1 MIYTVTL
8 NPSIDYIVKVDDF
21 SLGEVNRT
29 EVDEKYPGGKGINV
43 SRVLK
48 HLGVESKAL
57 GFVGG
62 FTGYYIKESLKGF
75 GVETDFIEVE
85 EDTRINIK
93 IKSNM
98 ETEINGA
105 GPKISEDKFNELKEK
120 IAKLKDND
128 VLVLAGSVQSSL
140 SKDTYVQ
147 LIKALKSQK
156 IKVVVDTT
164 RELLLST
171 LTHKPF
177 LIKPNKSELAEL
189 FNTKIDSL
197 EEVIEY
203 ASKLRE
209 MGAENVIVS
218 MAGDGSLLIC
228 DQGVFR
234 AKAPKGQVKNSVG
247 AGDSLVAGF
256 IEGYTKTKDIKEAL
270 VHGTAS
276 GSATAFSMDLCTKE
290 EFELIL
296 DKVEVNKLY

>member
-8 NPSIDYIVKVDDF
+8 NPSIDYVVQVEDF
-21 SLGEVNRT
+21 SLGEINRPA
-29 EVDEKYPGGKGINV
+29 VDEKYPGGKGINV

-48 HLGVESKAL
+48 NLGLESKAL

-62 FTGYYIKESLKGF
+62 FTGYYIKNSLKDF

-85 EDTRINIK
+85 DDTRINIK
-93 IKSNM
+93 IKSKM

-105 GPKISEDKFNELKEK
+105 GPDISQEKFTELKDKVSILE
-120 IAKLKDND
+120 DND

-140 SKDTYVQ
+140 PKDTYVQ
-147 LIKALKSQK
+147 LIKALTNEKV
-156 IKVVVDTT
+156 KVVVDTT
-164 RELLLST
+164 GELLLST
-171 LTHKPF
+171 LVHKPF
-177 LIKPNKSELAEL
+177 LVKPNKSELAEL
-189 FNTKIDSL
+189 FNTKIESI
-197 EEVIEY
+197 EEVVEY
-203 ASKLRE
+203 GSKLRE

-228 DQGVFR
+228 EQGVFR

-256 IEGYTKTKDIKEAL
+256 VEGYIKSGDIKEAL
-270 VHGTAS
+270 AHGTAS

-296 DKVEVNKLY
+296 NKVEVNKLY